1 MFRSLNNMPIFR
13 RIAIA
18 FSLTVII
25 SAVIVVLL
33 SSFYLNALYTRDQ
46 AVKASFQAQSV
57 AYQQQASLQRMNA
70 FLQAYLAQVFAS
82 NQVGDPS
89 LGASA
94 QFIGREIKDR
104 EVTFDLTLTSYQQ
117 NYIAATS
124 PGMQGLKGIVLSDDP
139 NTTIIQQQRQ
149 LFNTVYR
156 DQWPAYKSLQ
166 DQELS
171 ILTDYQNP
179 ANPAQQPTIN
189 AAYTHAYG
197 VLYNANQT
205 FLTLNN
211 TWQQL
216 VNIAQTMGEVV
227 TNVGPSQ
234 TTPIYISTTIALFFT
249 ILVVVATGFVVN
261 ITITQ
266 PLRDLAGLTRDI
278 AAGNTSARAN
288 ISGRDEINQ
297 VATSMNAM
305 LDNIVRLIQEAES
318 RHSVLQ
324 AQIEKLVNEVSGVGE
339 GDLSIQAEVT
349 LNDLGVL
356 ADSFNY
362 MIEELSNLIV
372 RVKMLAYEVK
382 NSTLSTTENMAQMV
396 STADMQIQQI
406 GHATM
411 EVQQMAGSSRQV
423 AERAESL
430 YKVAYQA
437 RRTAQGGRDAV
448 QKTVAGIG
456 RVQQNVQTTAER
468 VQALD
473 ESSKKINEIIS
484 VISGIAQQTNRLAL
498 DASIQAAMAGEN
510 GKGFGAVASDIRR
523 LAERAK
529 EQVGMITQIVRNV
542 REDINLASVSMHE
555 TSRETAVDV
564 QLAQEAGTA
573 IESIFSV
580 VERQANE
587 IEAINRMVAQ
597 QLQSSSSVVHIM
609 QTVSEST
616 QRSSYSTRA
625 TSEQMERL
633 ARQAEQLLAT
643 VDAFKLRQDQG
654 PLNGTSVI
662 MESPHNP
669 MTVSSTIRPIN
680 GATPMRQIGRG
691 PIPAYN
697 TPRPERPNQSNM
709 GYPAAYQSNGYGN
722 GNGNSNGNG
731 TMPSQQQ
738 QRSFPKM
745 PGRPAAQSEQQQQPE
760 RGRMLQQWRLEQTP
774 QPHSDQE

>member
-46 AVKASFQAQSV
+46 AVKASFQAQST

-94 QFIGREIKDR
+94 QFIGREIADR
-104 EVTFDLTLTSYQQ
+104 EVTFDLTLTAYQQ

-124 PGMQGLKGIVLSDDP
+124 PGMQGLRDIILNDDP
-139 NTTIIQQQRQ
+139 NTSVIQQQQQ
-149 LFNTVYR
+149 LFNTVHQ
-156 DQWPAYKSLQ
+156 DQWPAYKKLQ
-166 DQELS
+166 DQELQ
-171 ILTDYQNP
+171 ILQNYQNP
-179 ANPAQQPTIN
+179 ALQHTTTN
-189 AAYTHAYG
+189 AAYTEAYG
-197 VLYNANQT
+197 VLYNADEV
-205 FLTLNN
+205 FLNLNN
-211 TWQQL
+211 SWQQL

-227 TNVGPSQ
+227 TNVGSSQ
-234 TTPIYISTTIALFFT
+234 TTPIYISTTLALFFT

-266 PLRDLAGLTRDI
+266 PLRYLAGLTRDI
-278 AAGNTSARAN
+278 AAGDTSARAN
-288 ISGRDEINQ
+288 IGGRDEINQ
-297 VATSMNAM
+297 VASSMNAM
-305 LDNIVRLIQEAES
+305 LDNIVQLIQEAQS

-362 MIEELSNLIV
+362 MVEELSNLIV

-396 STADMQIQQI
+396 NTGDSQIQQI
-406 GHATM
+406 AYATT

-437 RRTAQGGRDAV
+437 RHTAQGGRDAV

-473 ESSKKINEIIS
+473 DSSKKINEIIA

-609 QTVSEST
+609 QNVSEAT

-633 ARQAEQLLAT
+633 ARQAEQLLAS
-643 VDAFKLRQDQG
+643 VDAFKLRPEQG
-654 PLNGTSVI
+654 PLGGTSI
-662 MESPHNP
+662 TMESPNNP
-669 MTVSSTIRPIN
+669 MTVSSTLRPIN
-680 GATPMRQIGRG
+680 GATPAKQIGRG
-691 PIPAYN
+691 AVPTYN
-697 TPRPERPNQSNM
+697 TPRPDQRNQSNM
-709 GYPAAYQSNGYGN
+709 GYPAAYQGN
-722 GNGNSNGNG
+722 GNGSGNGNG
-731 TMPSQQQ
+731 GMAIPSQQ
-738 QRSFPKM
+738 RGVPKFV
-745 PGRPAAQSEQQQQPE
+745 PGRPAAQSEQQQQAE

-774 QPHSDQE
+774 QPRSDQE